1 MNTLWERMKD
11 NEFNNFTGEHF
22 AIMKY
27 NKISILFICLLIG
40 KSFSDTTWEII
51 LEENDT
57 FNINHIYD
65 IEIDDQGYIW
75 AGFDYGFGVY
85 DGSSLQIIDSDLVAY
100 SIVSKDPNGNIWL
113 KNTTTSTSNL
123 IIYTDINTYRY
134 FKSNDSL
141 PVYNINDIIL
151 SYEGLEYFPAIYKG
165 VFSKKDNVWYNHYPS
180 YLPYNTYSEILKD
193 QKSNIWVSSRTKGAA
208 CFDGTVWSLY
218 DSTKSPLKRVYCMAA
233 DSSGNMWFSSVEEVA
248 KPQHGLFKFDGEN
261 WTQYNSENSNLPYND
276 SYGMVVDRAGYLW
289 LITAKCDF
297 LRFTGD
303 TFEIRDNSWFPRYGA
318 AADNMLVDYRNRI
331 VIGFRHKPLLIY
343 DQHKDDCGSVTR
355 IDMHVPK
362 EGKEYKAGTT
372 LPILWATVGCIDSV
386 TIEYRTG
393 SSEWQKIAGPVLNR
407 MPYHW
412 TVPSTLSSQY
422 QIRVSKSDEPEI
434 NAVSSHF
441 SVISNT
447 ANNPPEFIK
456 SPDTITIAPNST
468 FTWTVSVRDPD
479 NDPVTLSFENMTDW
493 MSVSGNELTFTPLAG
508 DTDTVITVTASD
520 NNDGEKT
527 ISVCVLVRPPVS
539 VSMIK
544 NKQLNSKP
552 QRIEIFDF
560 RGKRLKVMENSAY
573 LKNTGLSS
581 GSYILKHMTGKN
593 VSYRKFVVN
602 SR

>member
-1 MNTLWERMKD
+1 MYNVNNKIIKTVLLICVYSSASIAQYDAWEKYTISSVIHSSSIDEQSNYWFSTTHLDIYDGNTWER
-11 NEFNNFTGEHF
+11 
-22 AIMKY
+22 Y
-27 NKISILFICLLIG
+27 NSGRDVYSLTVD
-40 KSFSDTTWEII
+40 SDG
-51 LEENDT
+51 DM
-57 FNINHIYD
+57 
-65 IEIDDQGYIW
+65 W
-75 AGFDYGFGVY
+75 AA
-85 DGSSLQIIDSDLVAY
+85 GSSGFSVYSDANLTLNEKKMK
-100 SIVSKDPNGNIWL
+100 SNL
-113 KNTTTSTSNL
+113 KNRNL
-123 IIYTDINTYRY
+123 KNMIHATDGTIWVATDSGIISFDGNNWAYH
-134 FKSNDSL
+134 FPKPDS
-141 PVYNINDIIL
+141 VIYSKII
-151 SYEGLEYFPAIYKG
+151 EDK
-165 VFSKKDNVWYNHYPS
+165 
-180 YLPYNTYSEILKD
+180 
-193 QKSNIWVSSRTKGAA
+193 QKRIWVSSFFFGVACYEKGIW
-208 CFDGTVWSLY
+208 TTY
-218 DSTKSPLKRVYCMAA
+218 DTSNSALKSNNIYSMAL
-233 DSSGNMWFSSVEEVA
+233 DSNGGIWFSSVEEVRDP
-248 KPQHGLFKFDGEN
+248 KGGLFYFDGKS
-261 WTQYNSENSNLPYND
+261 WTQYCTSNSSNPNNNSY
-276 SYGMVVDRAGYLW
+276 SITVDRAGYLW
-289 LITAKCDF
+289 AMSCSGLAKFD
-297 LRFTGD
+297 GD
-303 TFEIRDNSWFPRYGA
+303 TFYLFNNLNSPIQRDNASETMF
-318 AADNMLVDYRNRI
+318 VDYRNRI
-331 VIGFRHKPLLIY
+331 IVSMRHSNVFFY

-422 QIRVSKSDEPEI
+422 QIRVSKSDEPE
-434 NAVSSHF
+434 NYAVSSHF

-447 ANNPPEFIK
+447 ANNPPEFIDP
-456 SPDTITIAPNST
+456 PDTITIAPNST

-479 NDPVTLSFENMTDW
+479 NDPVTLSFENITDW

-544 NKQLNSKP
+544 NKQLNSKQ

>member
-1 MNTLWERMKD
+1 MKD
-11 NEFNNFTGEHF
+11 IDIKTSKSKRIITVSHLKIILKLVFLPCFVNFVYSNE
-22 AIMKY
+22 
-27 NKISILFICLLIG
+27 
-40 KSFSDTTWEII
+40 TWDII
-51 LEENDT
+51 LELND
-57 FNINHIYD
+57 NKSNVEMIYD
-65 IEIDDQGYIW
+65 IKLDELNKLW
-75 AGFDYGFGVY
+75 LGFDRGLGVY
-85 DGSSLQIIDSDLVAY
+85 SNNVLKRYDSSLIKHNYISICIDNEDHIWTFNDKNGVTVFKDTSFAKVNIESDELP
-100 SIVSKDPNGNIWL
+100 KENI
-113 KNTTTSTSNL
+113 
-123 IIYTDINTYRY
+123 TDIFQASDGTYWII
-134 FKSNDSL
+134 
-141 PVYNINDIIL
+141 VYN
-151 SYEGLEYFPAIYKG
+151 GG
-165 VFSKKDNVWYNHYPS
+165 VFSSNNLSNWTNHYPS
-180 YLPYNTYSEILKD
+180 LLPINKFRKILEDNQKRIWIYSMPARE
-193 QKSNIWVSSRTKGAA
+193 VA
-208 CFDGTVWSLY
+208 CFDGTVWSIY
-218 DSTKSPLKRVYCMAA
+218 DSTNSPLRMVWTIAA
-233 DSSGNMWFSSVEEVA
+233 DSSGNIWFSSVEEVA

-303 TFEIRDNSWFPRYGA
+303 TFEIRDNSYFPRGGA

-331 VIGFRHKPLLIY
+331 VIGFRHKPILIY

-441 SVISNT
+441 NVISNT
-447 ANNPPEFIK
+447 ANNPPEFIDP
-456 SPDTITIAPNST
+456 PDTITIAPNST

-479 NDPVTLSFENMTDW
+479 NDPVTLSFENITDW

-539 VSMIK
+539 VSKIK
-544 NKQLNSKP
+544 KKQLNLKTD
-552 QRIEIFDF
+552 RIEIFDF

-573 LKNTGLSS
+573 LKKTGLSS
-581 GSYILKHMTGKN
+581 GSYILKKTTEKS

-602 SR
+602 NR

>member
-1 MNTLWERMKD
+1 
-11 NEFNNFTGEHF
+11 
-22 AIMKY
+22 MKY
-27 NKISILFICLLIG
+27 YKMSFLFLYILIG
-40 KSFSDTTWEII
+40 NLYSDTWDII
-51 LEENDT
+51 LQENDT

-65 IEIDDQGYIW
+65 IEIDDQGNIW
-75 AGFDYGFGVY
+75 AGFDYGFGIY
-85 DGSSLQIIDSDLVAY
+85 DGSSLQIFDSDLVAY

-134 FKSNDSL
+134 YKSNNSL

-180 YLPYNTYSEILKD
+180 DLPYNTYSKILKD
-193 QKSNIWVSSRTKGAA
+193 KKGNIWVSSRTKGAA

-289 LITAKCDF
+289 LVTAKCDF

-303 TFEIRDNSWFPRYGA
+303 TFEIRDNSYFPRGGA

-331 VIGFRHKPLLIY
+331 VIGFRHKPILIY

-422 QIRVSKSDEPEI
+422 QIRVSKSDEPE
-434 NAVSSHF
+434 NYAVSSHF

-447 ANNPPEFIK
+447 ANNPPEFIDP
-456 SPDTITIAPNST
+456 PDTITIAPNST

-479 NDPVTLSFENMTDW
+479 NDPVTLSFENLTDW